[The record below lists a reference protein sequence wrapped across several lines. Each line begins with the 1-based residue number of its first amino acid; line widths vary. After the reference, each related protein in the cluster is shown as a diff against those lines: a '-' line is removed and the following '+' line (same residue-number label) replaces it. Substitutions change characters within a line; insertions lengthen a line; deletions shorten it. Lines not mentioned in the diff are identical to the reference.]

1 MKNFLKRPFLILF
14 LWLKFRINMARTDT
28 TPDIFFHVGLPKT
41 ASTFLQRNV
50 FPVFKGIQFV
60 KKHDFKHH
68 DRIIA
73 TTKQPVVLLSI
84 ELDLD
89 SKNGAKKMKTIA
101 TKYPEAKP
109 IVVFRKHGSWVGS
122 KYKYY
127 LRKHGKA
134 SFEDYFDPDST
145 NGVLN
150 NKHLLFYEKIKLLE
164 EQYGSRPL
172 VMFQEEFKNKPW
184 EAIEAIAQFIGATYD
199 KEDIK
204 ISTVKKSYSEHSLYY
219 VRRLNR
225 WYNYDHSGIKN
236 KTLRFLYKKFSGGI
250 LHLVAYYKAITEP
263 EKAKAKKVL
272 PKAAVQKIN
281 EEYADDWKKCIEYAS
296 KDREVYL

>member
-1 MKNFLKRPFLILF
+1 MQQN
-14 LWLKFRINMARTDT
+14 T
-28 TPDIFFHVGLPKT
+28 
-41 ASTFLQRNV
+41 
-50 FPVFKGIQFV
+50 
-60 KKHDFKHH
+60 
-68 DRIIA
+68 
-73 TTKQPVVLLSI
+73 
-84 ELDLD
+84 
-89 SKNGAKKMKTIA
+89 
-101 TKYPEAKP
+101 
-109 IVVFRKHGSWVGS
+109 RKLNQ
-122 KYKYY
+122 YY

-134 SFEDYFDPDST
+134 SFEAYFNPDST

-150 NKHLLFYEKIKLLE
+150 HKHLLFYEKIKLLE

-250 LHLVAYYKAITEP
+250 LHLVAHYKAITEP

>member
-1 MKNFLKRPFLILF
+1 MSSKDTRPQV
-14 LWLKFRINMARTDT
+14 
-28 TPDIFFHVGLPKT
+28 FFHVGLPKT

-68 DRIIA
+68 DRIISS
-73 TTKQPVVLLSI
+73 TEQPAVLLSI

-89 SKNGAKKMKTIA
+89 SKDGKKKMNTIA
-101 TKYPEAKP
+101 EKYPETKP
-109 IVVFRKHGSWVGS
+109 IVVFRKHGSWLGS

-134 SFEDYFDPDST
+134 SFEEYFDPASD

-150 NKHLLFYEKIKLLE
+150 HKHLVFYDKIKILE
-164 EQYGSRPL
+164 EKYGSRPL
-172 VMFQEEFKNKPW
+172 VMFQEEFKNNPW
-184 EAIEAIAQFIGATYD
+184 EAIEIIANHIGASYNKD
-199 KEDIK
+199 DIK
-204 ISTVKKSYSEHSLYY
+204 ISTVKKSYSEHSLFY
-219 VRRLNR
+219 VRKLNR

-236 KTLRFLYKKFSGGI
+236 KTLRFLYKKFGGGI
-250 LHLVAYYKAITEP
+250 LHLTAYFAGVAEP
-263 EKAKAKKVL
+263 KNGSAKKVL

-281 EEYADDWKKCIEYAS
+281 EQYAEDWNRCIAYAS
-296 KDREVYL
+296 EDRKVYM